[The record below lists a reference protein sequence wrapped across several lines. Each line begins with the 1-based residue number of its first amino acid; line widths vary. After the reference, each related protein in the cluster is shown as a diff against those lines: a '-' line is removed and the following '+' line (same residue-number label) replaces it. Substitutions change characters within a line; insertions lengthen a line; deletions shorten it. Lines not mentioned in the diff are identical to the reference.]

1 MVKYL
6 IIYINDIIFLDS
18 TELNA
23 PHIFENDDIDGKP
36 NKQENDH
43 LKLF

>member
-6 IIYINDIIFLDS
+6 IIYKGYIFLDS
-18 TELNA
+18 TEINA

-36 NKQENDH
+36 NIFFN
-43 LKLF
+43 

>member
-6 IIYINDIIFLDS
+6 IIYIKDIIFLDS

-23 PHIFENDDIDGKP
+23 PHIFENDDIDIVNQINRKMTI
-36 NKQENDH
+36 
-43 LKLF
+43 